1 MIALFFGL
9 LEYLDALSINYIPS
23 FSSFIKNGDFGFI
36 AVLFYV
42 ILIIFGVL
50 GSNLITTLVK
60 YYKFFTL
67 KTNNNLT
74 ISYGLLSTKTTM
86 MSPNKV
92 QIFSYTQNWLQKKID
107 LCNILIFQAS
117 SEMNMSEK
125 SNEGSKIRIPGANKN
140 DRDKIFDLIYKSS
153 IKEELIVKPN
163 IRKFVLNFSFFGLFL
178 SAIFFTIQYY
188 LSLVDSYNYI
198 IFQTVYLILVTFI
211 SWRMYKNNF
220 LFISDNF
227 IRIQSGFW
235 DISTKIIEIHKIQS
249 IKVYQDIWYKRLNLA
264 DLNISTAGG
273 EIRFNFMNDNII
285 KKLVDTLA
293 YKVEV
298 SKKNWM

>member
-1 MIALFFGL
+1 MLYTFNFPARVPS
-9 LEYLDALSINYIPS
+9 LDLA
-23 FSSFIKNGDFGFI
+23 F
-36 AVLFYV
+36 
-42 ILIIFGVL
+42 
-50 GSNLITTLVK
+50 
-60 YYKFFTL
+60 
-67 KTNNNLT
+67 
-74 ISYGLLSTKTTM
+74 
-86 MSPNKV
+86 
-92 QIFSYTQNWLQKKID
+92 
-107 LCNILIFQAS
+107 
-117 SEMNMSEK
+117 
-125 SNEGSKIRIPGANKN
+125 
-140 DRDKIFDLIYKSS
+140 
-153 IKEELIVKPN
+153 KPN
-163 IRKFVLNFSFFGLFL
+163 SKAVNFSFFGLFL
-178 SAIFFTIQYY
+178 SAVFFTIQYY
-188 LSLVDSYNYI
+188 LSLVDSYNYF

>member
-1 MIALFFGL
+1 
-9 LEYLDALSINYIPS
+9 
-23 FSSFIKNGDFGFI
+23 
-36 AVLFYV
+36 
-42 ILIIFGVL
+42 
-50 GSNLITTLVK
+50 
-60 YYKFFTL
+60 
-67 KTNNNLT
+67 
-74 ISYGLLSTKTTM
+74 
-86 MSPNKV
+86 
-92 QIFSYTQNWLQKKID
+92 
-107 LCNILIFQAS
+107 
-117 SEMNMSEK
+117 
-125 SNEGSKIRIPGANKN
+125 
-140 DRDKIFDLIYKSS
+140 
-153 IKEELIVKPN
+153 
-163 IRKFVLNFSFFGLFL
+163 
-178 SAIFFTIQYY
+178 
-188 LSLVDSYNYI
+188 
-198 IFQTVYLILVTFI
+198 
-211 SWRMYKNNF
+211 MYKNNF